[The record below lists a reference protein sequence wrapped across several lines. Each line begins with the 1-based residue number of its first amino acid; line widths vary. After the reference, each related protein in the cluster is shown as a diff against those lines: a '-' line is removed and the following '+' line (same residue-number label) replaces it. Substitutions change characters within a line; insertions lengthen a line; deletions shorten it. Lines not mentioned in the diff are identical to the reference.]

1 MEDQPKLTNIEI
13 QEVLDKNTESL
24 KLIED
29 NLKENLEL
37 FKEAMDLL
45 EMDSGYLWHMNNS
58 NEISDLIS
66 EEGRESNSNYTE
78 QKYSREE
85 IDKIKSRIEKMKKEA
100 DEINADIA
108 QLTLYKIEINHYV
121 YNFSV
126 LNEIFRTTLLKIKP
140 ENLN

>member
-121 YNFSV
+121 DKFSV